1 MLAAPVMYY
10 TVLPKRLLFPVPGMP
25 LFTPILPFKP
35 KYISI
40 YVHSWRER
48 ERERERERDFRNGC
62 IEPQPHIRQ
71 SPGSLVGRV
80 GEGLKELKGRGTPQ
94 KDQQSQLT

>member
-48 ERERERERDFRNGC
+48 ERERERERF
-62 IEPQPHIRQ
+62 
-71 SPGSLVGRV
+71 
-80 GEGLKELKGRGTPQ
+80 
-94 KDQQSQLT
+94 